1 MTTLQRV
8 HSFARLVALTA
19 LAGTAASANA
29 GANAARTNA
38 EPIVTDAGL
47 VYPEGAA
54 IPRYLTN
61 TEREWIARNPLG
73 QNPDRA
79 VTAPPVG
86 PIQCV
91 AEYEPMDGIFLSW
104 AGPGSWLT
112 IVCQMAAGITTTGNA
127 IAYVGVTS
135 ATLASAQ
142 ANIQAFGANM
152 SKVVFVDVVRDSIWI
167 RDYGPR
173 YCYEG
178 NVRVVTDHEYNRPRP
193 NDNLTPDAFA
203 AFKGHKLYS
212 IGIGAQ
218 QLVHGGGN
226 FHLDANNRAW
236 ATQLIN
242 NENPFF
248 TQGQITGLWNTYQ
261 ALNVTI
267 TQPFPASVDATQHID
282 MWMQILGDNKVMIS
296 DWPLQPGSTQDQIC
310 DSTAVSM
317 ASQGFTVTRVP
328 AFSVS
333 GVHYT
338 FTNVVI
344 CNNLLLLPTYTN
356 TTVVNNNGN
365 TDALTSWTSALGA
378 GYTIQQ
384 VPCQAIVTAAG
395 VMHCIAMHVPKHLG
409 TPGTNGG
416 LAPTAYLQTLRGGQ
430 VLNPGSNQSI
440 SWVSDDDNLV
450 SSVSIQLSLDGG
462 NTWPTTIASGQP
474 RNGSFNWVVPNL
486 CDTQARIRVVA
497 VDAQGNTG
505 ADASTANMTLNA
517 PLPGDIDSDK
527 IVNIN
532 DLVILLGN
540 FATGVTPNTSGDF
553 NGDGLV
559 NVNDLTFILGVFGT
573 AC

>member
-1 MTTLQRV
+1 MRTHASSLLR
-8 HSFARLVALTA
+8 AAG
-19 LAGTAASANA
+19 LATAAAFLSPLSATA
-29 GANAARTNA
+29 ETIT

-47 VYPEGAA
+47 VYPEGAE
-54 IPRYLTN
+54 IPRSLTP
-61 TEREWIARNPLG
+61 TERAWIERHPLG
-73 QNPDRA
+73 TNPDRA
-79 VTAPPVG
+79 VTPPPVG

-91 AEYEPMDGIFLSW
+91 AEYEPMDGICLSW
-104 AGPGSWLT
+104 AGSASWLS
-112 IVCQMAAGITTTGNA
+112 IVAQMAARITTDGNA
-127 IAYVGVTS
+127 IAYVGITASSLANATS
-135 ATLASAQ
+135 QISAQ
-142 ANIQAFGANM
+142 GANM
-152 SKVVFVDVVRDSIWI
+152 SKVQFVDIARDSIWI

-178 NVRVVTDHEYNRPRP
+178 NVRVITDHEYNRPRP
-193 NDNLTPDAFA
+193 NDNLHPDAFA
-203 AFKGHKLYS
+203 AIKGHKLYS

-226 FHLDANNRAW
+226 FHLDANNRGY

-242 NENPFF
+242 NENPWF
-248 TQGQITGLWNTYQ
+248 TQTQIEGLWNTYQ
-261 ALNVTI
+261 GLNMTI
-267 TQPFPASVDATQHID
+267 TQPFPTSVDATQHID

-296 DWPLQPGSTQDQIC
+296 DWPLNPGSTQDNIC
-310 DSTAVSM
+310 DSTATLM
-317 ASQGFTVTRVP
+317 AGQGFTVTRVP

-333 GVHYT
+333 GTHYT
-338 FTNVVI
+338 YTNTVI

-365 TDALTSWTSALGA
+365 TLSLAAWTSALGPS
-378 GYTIQQ
+378 YTIRQ

-409 TPGTNGG
+409 APGINGG

-430 VLNPGSNQSI
+430 TLNPASSQTI

-450 SSVSIQLSLDGG
+450 SSVNIELSLDGG
-462 NTWPTTIASGQP
+462 NTWPTTIATGQP
-474 RNGSFNWVVPNL
+474 RNGSYNWLVPNI

-505 ADASTANMTLNA
+505 ADASTSNLILNA
-517 PLPGDIDSDK
+517 PLPGDITGDK
-527 IVNIN
+527 AIN
-532 DLVILLGN
+532 TQDLTIFLGN
-540 FATGVTPNTSGDF
+540 FGTAVTPNTNGDF

-559 NVNDLTFILGVFGT
+559 NTLDLTFMLGVFGS